1 MQHLVLHNERHGVG
15 LVLGKER
22 HGVGFVLGNVL
33 QVCPEA
39 QQEGFTGKERIT
51 ISINI
56 SMIEPH

>member
-33 QVCPEA
+33 QVCLEA

-51 ISINI
+51 ISTNIND
-56 SMIEPH
+56 